1 MSSSLHVK
9 EMKEM
14 EIAIEPDIG
23 REREFAREMVIGRE
37 IEKIKIDKFTIV
49 HIELMYFDQRWA
61 VRK

>member
-1 MSSSLHVK
+1 
-9 EMKEM
+9 M